1 MEYLME
7 YLVLAEEEDHESF
20 LTRVW
25 MGKKMDDMSKKLDD
39 MTIKLH
45 AISNRLEEISKRVE
59 ELISKSD
66 QKSRCKQITN

>member
-25 MGKKMDDMSKKLDD
+25 MMGKKMDDMSKKLDD

-66 QKSRCKQITN
+66 QTQKSHC